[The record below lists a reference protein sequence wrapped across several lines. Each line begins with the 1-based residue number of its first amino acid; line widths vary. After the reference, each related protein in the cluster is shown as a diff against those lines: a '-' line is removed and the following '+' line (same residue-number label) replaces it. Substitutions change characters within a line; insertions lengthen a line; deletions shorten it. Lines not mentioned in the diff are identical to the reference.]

1 MSADVCEGLDAVP
14 GQAGQQ
20 MRSGI
25 IAPTVPASRVH
36 TICRCNSLAQGSGP
50 DKVEAA
56 LQPFPGIGLNLRR
69 RSAPSREHSLRMR
82 RARGAPLDRPRR
94 DR

>member
-1 MSADVCEGLDAVP
+1 
-14 GQAGQQ
+14 

-56 LQPFPGIGLNLRR
+56 LQPFPGIG
-69 RSAPSREHSLRMR
+69 
-82 RARGAPLDRPRR
+82 
-94 DR
+94 

>member
-1 MSADVCEGLDAVP
+1 
-14 GQAGQQ
+14 

-56 LQPFPGIGLNLRR
+56 LQAISPGIG
-69 RSAPSREHSLRMR
+69 
-82 RARGAPLDRPRR
+82 
-94 DR
+94 